1 MSQKMVAITGKICY
15 TNSVKKIYNIKEND
29 KRKAEK
35 FMGFFDKLKN
45 GLNKTKT
52 SFDEKI
58 NNVFKNFRKVDED
71 FLDELE
77 EVLIMSDIGMNTS
90 IKIISNLREKIKKE
104 KIQDEEE
111 VKQALREEMQKILD
125 VTDIE
130 LHLNTKPSVILVV
143 GVNGVG
149 KTTSIGKMAN
159 RLAKNG
165 KKVVVAAADTFRAA
179 AVEQLEIW
187 AKRAGADIVKR
198 DEGVDPASVVYDA
211 IKMTK
216 ENGADVLIVDTARR
230 LHNKKY
236 LMDELN
242 KIQKVINKEMPDADK
257 EVLLV
262 IDGTTG
268 QNAISQVKAFK
279 QETDITGI
287 VLTKL
292 DGTAKGGVVIGI
304 VEENKIPVKFIG
316 VGEQIDDMEI
326 FNSEDFVKAII

>member
-1 MSQKMVAITGKICY
+1 
-15 TNSVKKIYNIKEND
+15 
-29 KRKAEK
+29 
-35 FMGFFDKLKN
+35 MGFFEKLKN
-45 GLNKTKT
+45 GMNKTKT

-58 NNVFKNFRKVDED
+58 SNVFSSFKKVDED
-71 FLDELE
+71 FLEELE
-77 EVLIMSDIGMNTS
+77 EILIMSDVGMETS
-90 IKIISNLREKIKKE
+90 IKIIENLRNRLKREKIQNE
-104 KIQDEEE
+104 DD
-111 VKQALREEMQKILD
+111 VKQSLREEMQKILD
-125 VTDIE
+125 VTDIN

-149 KTTSIGKMAN
+149 KTTSIGKIAN
-159 RLAKNG
+159 RIAKDG
-165 KKVVVAAADTFRAA
+165 KKVVIAAADTFRAA

-187 AKRAGADIVKR
+187 ANRSGADIVKR
-198 DEGVDPASVVYDA
+198 AEGIDPASVVYDA
-211 IKMTK
+211 IKITK
-216 ENGADVLIVDTARR
+216 EKGADVLIVDTAGR

-242 KIQKVINKEMPDADK
+242 KIQKVINREMEEADR

-279 QETDITGI
+279 EETDITGLI
-287 VLTKL
+287 LTKL

-316 VGEQIDDMEI
+316 IGEQIDDMEI
-326 FNSEDFVKAII
+326 FNSKDFIRAII

>member
-1 MSQKMVAITGKICY
+1 
-15 TNSVKKIYNIKEND
+15 
-29 KRKAEK
+29 
-35 FMGFFDKLKN
+35 MGFFDKLKN

-216 ENGADVLIVDTARR
+216 ENGADVLIVDTAGR

>member
-1 MSQKMVAITGKICY
+1 
-15 TNSVKKIYNIKEND
+15 
-29 KRKAEK
+29 
-35 FMGFFDKLKN
+35 MGFFDKLKN
-45 GLNKTKT
+45 GLNKTKK

-58 NNVFKNFRKVDED
+58 NTVFSSFRKVDED
-71 FLDELE
+71 FLEELE
-77 EVLIMSDIGMNTS
+77 EILIMSDIGMDTS
-90 IKIISNLREKIKKE
+90 VKIINHLRERIKKE
-104 KIQDEEE
+104 KIEDEED
-111 VKQALREEMQKILD
+111 VKKALREEMQKILE
-125 VTDIE
+125 VTDIS

-149 KTTSIGKMAN
+149 KTTSIGKIAN
-159 RLAKNG
+159 RLAKDG

-179 AVEQLEIW
+179 AVEQLEVW
-187 AKRAGADIVKR
+187 AKRSGADIVKR
-198 DEGVDPASVVYDA
+198 EEGVDPASVVYDA
-211 IKMTK
+211 IKITREK
-216 ENGADVLIVDTARR
+216 NADVLIVDTAGR

-242 KIQKVINKEMPDADK
+242 KIQKVINKEMSEADK

-279 QETDITGI
+279 EEADITGL

-326 FNSEDFVKAII
+326 FNAEDFVKAII